1 MKKFALVFLATLTLV
16 CMGSG
21 CSKEY
26 DEDTVRKA
34 KQATKAYIENNYE
47 HVKTIE
53 LDNPYQSPMGG
64 MTIDGTVNDGMAG
77 FSISFNKD
85 ISISSISTDKGF
97 PSRK

>member
-1 MKKFALVFLATLTLV
+1 MKKYALFFTTLTLI
-16 CMGSG
+16 CMVSG
-21 CSKEY
+21 CSKEF
-26 DEDTVRKA
+26 EDTVRKA
-34 KQATKAYIENNYE
+34 NQATKAYIENDYE

-53 LDNPYQSPMGG
+53 LDNPFQSPMGG
-64 MTIDGTVNDGMAG
+64 MSIDGTVNDGMAG